1 MHAEDKMVIAGPG
14 GSITIDAGG
23 VTIKAK
29 SLKILTPSIAIKGGG
44 ADQVEALTAMVK
56 EGQPFCEICA
66 KAKAAAEEAAKK

>member
-29 SLKILTPSIAIKGGG
+29 SLKILTPSMAIKGGG
-44 ADQVEALTAMVK
+44 ADQVEALSAMAN
-56 EGQPFCEICA
+56 EGKPFCEICA
-66 KAKAAAEEAAKK
+66 KAKKVIEDGKNK